1 MASPIIDCSDL
12 LAEISVNFRLLNHF
26 EPDAHWGWH
35 HPVLVEWM
43 TKYGFQS
50 RHCLTWDALTVVNK
64 ALKLKYAEF
73 ERVETDAIAAQ
84 RGSNG

>member
-1 MASPIIDCSDL
+1 MVASPILDYSDL

-43 TKYGFQS
+43 AKYGFES
-50 RHCLTWDALTVVNK
+50 PHALTWDALTIVN
-64 ALKLKYAEF
+64 AGLKRKYAEL
-73 ERVETDAIAAQ
+73 EQAEALALS
-84 RGSNG
+84 GGG